1 MIDYENFHIR
11 TLKTMYRIHNENI
24 ERLKNKLNQA
34 QANYD
39 EEIIILQNIEKA
51 LKRKGVL
58 KNQIDIE
65 EILQKDLTN
74 VEN

>member
-11 TLKTMYRIHNENI
+11 TLKTMYRIHNENLEI
-24 ERLKNKLNQA
+24 LKNKLKQA
-34 QANYD
+34 QTNYD

-65 EILQKDLTN
+65 EILQNDLTN